1 MSALNS
7 TTLDSAAGE
16 GYQLVAGTVGSAAI
30 LAITVLYYT
39 FSSKAAED
47 EFPKLRGVQLYHAWN
62 FFQRRFDFVQSSF
75 RQNPGKSFSF
85 NVLHHKVITLAGED
99 SRRAFF
105 ANRRLDLDE
114 GYKLFMGA
122 VQVPPFPPIE
132 RSADPDGHRY
142 LESRM

>member
-7 TTLDSAAGE
+7 TTLNSAAGE
-16 GYQLVAGTVGSAAI
+16 DYQLVAGTVGAAAI

-75 RQNPGKSFSF
+75 RQNSGKSFSF
-85 NVLHHKVITLAGED
+85 DVLHHKVVTLAGDD

-105 ANRRLDLDE
+105 SSRHFDLDE
-114 GYKLFMGA
+114 GYKLFLGA
-122 VQVPPFPPIE
+122 VRVPLFPLTE
-132 RSADPDGHRY
+132 RRANPGGHRY